1 MRVLITHARF
11 LLGGSETYAVTV
23 AEQLERLGHPV
34 ELFAGEASEK
44 GRELAASRGLRLTAG
59 DPTTLLDRDDF
70 DAVIAQ
76 DAASAYVL
84 ASRGE
89 VPQVFVIHGL
99 AAFEHPPQAPRPASP
114 VVAMNDRIGKRAA
127 LLASKPEVVRLRQPI
142 DLQRFKPRGPSR
154 PQARRVLVFSNYL
167 EDDRMAMLQQAC
179 DDLGLELTTMGVQ
192 ANASVTPQDA
202 IAQADIVVGYGRSVL
217 EGMVM
222 GKAAYVWD
230 RAGGDGWV
238 TPETYPEIEADGFSG
253 GATDA
258 IIDGERL
265 RADFAAYRPELGT
278 LGYDIVRD
286 KHSAARHTEDLVAL
300 LERAEALVADPAH
313 ETLGILVRGQARAAD
328 EANQFEFQL
337 RVRAEEVEHLRRRIA
352 ELAPLEPALAAAE
365 AELAAASTHLENER
379 ARRQELEAQLASTLG
394 SLSWRL
400 TAPLRMLTRLLRALR
415 SR

>member
-34 ELFAGEASEK
+34 EIFAGEAADK
-44 GRELAASRGLRLTAG
+44 GRELAAARGLKLTVG
-59 DPTTLLDRDDF
+59 DPSTLADREDF

-84 ASRGE
+84 ASRRE
-89 VPQVFVIHGL
+89 TSQIFVIHGL
-99 AAFEHPPQAPRPASP
+99 ACFEHPPQAMRPTPP
-114 VVAMNDRIGKRAA
+114 VAVMNDRIGKHAA
-127 LLASKPEVVRLRQPI
+127 SLAGRPEVVRLRQPI

-154 PQARRVLVFSNYL
+154 PRARRVLVFSNYL
-167 EDDRMAMLQQAC
+167 EDDRMAMLEQAC
-179 DDLGLELTTMGVQ
+179 GDLGLELMTMGIR

-238 TPETYPEIEADGFSG
+238 TPESYAELEADGFSG
-253 GATDA
+253 AATRDV
-258 IIDGERL
+258 IDVDRL
-265 RADFAAYRPELGT
+265 RADFAAYRAELGT

-286 KHSAARHTEDLVAL
+286 HHSAVRHTEALVDL
-300 LERAEALVADPAH
+300 LERAEAPAADPVN
-313 ETLGILVRGQARAAD
+313 ETMGILVRSQARTAD
-328 EANQFEFQL
+328 DANKFEYQL
-337 RVRAEEVEHLRRRIA
+337 RVRAEEVDHLRERIA
-352 ELAPLEPALAAAE
+352 ELAPLEPALAEATANLE
-365 AELAAASTHLENER
+365 AERER
-379 ARRQELEAQLASTLG
+379 RVELEAQLQEAFG
-394 SLSWRL
+394 SISWRL
-400 TAPLRMLTRLLRALR
+400 TAPLRTLMRWLRLLRGRNAG
-415 SR
+415 S